1 MDCDSEEII
10 LRYLKFDVS
19 SLVVT
24 PTPTVLNISI
34 HLGLNYIQTCLPRL
48 KHLPSDHCNNG
59 FFEITFP
66 AILFAMDGV
75 ATLLALDSRYG
86 FSV

>member
-10 LRYLKFDVS
+10 LRYLRFDVS
-19 SLVVT
+19 SLVVS

-34 HLGLNYIQTCLPRL
+34 NLKLNYIQTCLPRL
-48 KHLPSDHCNNG
+48 KHLLSDHCNDG
-59 FFEITFP
+59 YFEITVL
-66 AILFAMDGV
+66 AILFAMVGV